1 MRLTKMAAAA
11 AGAAALSLVSAPV
24 VAQSNSD
31 SMNTSED
38 GEGFGQLS
46 WVVIFGVLALAI
58 GIAVSGGGDNNPVSP

>member
-31 SMNTSED
+31 SMDTTED
-38 GEGFGQLS
+38 GEGLGQLS
-46 WVVIFGVLALAI
+46 WVVLFGVLALAI
-58 GIAVSGGGDNNPVSP
+58 GIAAGGGDNNPVSP